1 MDDCLQ
7 RFLPQTYDYWLD
19 DMYLKVRS
27 ALPINSNPG
36 MVFPKQYFRDEG
48 QRLRFAAK
56 LISGILDYKVVI
68 DA

>member
-1 MDDCLQ
+1 MLLTIL
-7 RFLPQTYDYWLD
+7 FGQTYDYWLD

-36 MVFPKQYFRDEG
+36 MVFPKQHFKDEG